1 MSCRQSVSSYP
12 VTPTPWLKVRHTGS
26 PPSRRNWPG
35 GSGSGSWSL
44 TSNSSQSRRRSGLSA
59 SSAFTDLVS
68 AHAAMTVVGRMVPW
82 RRWLALRCGGG
93 FRLCPQRTRDH
104 RRGCTARAPGMA
116 ARPQRSVLD
125 QRATGPGFLTTT
137 TPPEVEG
144 PRGPASRA
152 AEGLLRLHVLRTYVV
167 SGGAARLGYRRV
179 GAGPDVHPSIR
190 ICRRS
195 RGCAEGAPW

>member
-1 MSCRQSVSSYP
+1 
-12 VTPTPWLKVRHTGS
+12 
-26 PPSRRNWPG
+26 
-35 GSGSGSWSL
+35 
-44 TSNSSQSRRRSGLSA
+44 
-59 SSAFTDLVS
+59 
-68 AHAAMTVVGRMVPW
+68 MTVVGRMVPW

-190 ICRRS
+190 ICRDVRAQRWSSEVVPGRAPRWVTDTRRLARPSPNEAS
-195 RGCAEGAPW
+195 RPMLRA